1 MQLHHLLFAVSLAA
15 LCAASAGAAPL
26 NPVLQPIND
35 VAGLP
40 RMLIIGD
47 SISMGY
53 TLPVRE
59 LLKDKMNVHRIP
71 ENGGPTSRGV
81 QQMDKW
87 LGTGK
92 WDVITF
98 NFGLHDLKR
107 MDTGLQQVPP
117 ADYEKN
123 LRTIVAKLK
132 ATGAKLIWVNTTPVP
147 EGDLNPPRHFDDA
160 VKYND
165 IAARVMKDNGVTILD
180 LYAFALPQLA
190 QIQNPH
196 DVHFKP
202 EGYKALAAQLVAA
215 VQAALNP
222 PAAQ

>member
-1 MQLHHLLFAVSLAA
+1 MSVPHLFLAA
-15 LCAASAGAAPL
+15 SMISLCALAAEAVPL
-26 NPVLQPIND
+26 NPVLQPIQD

-71 ENGGPTSRGV
+71 ENGGPTTRGV
-81 QQMDKW
+81 QQMEKW
-87 LGTGK
+87 LGEGT

-98 NFGLHDLKR
+98 NFGLHDLKI
-107 MDTGLQQVPP
+107 METGLQQVTP

-123 LRTIVAKLK
+123 LRAIVARLK
-132 ATGAKLIWVNTTPVP
+132 ATGAKLIWVSTTPVP
-147 EGDLNPPRHFDDA
+147 EGELNPPRRFYDA
-160 VKYND
+160 VKYNE
-165 IAARVMKDNGVTILD
+165 IAAKVMNDNAITILD
-180 LYAFALPQLA
+180 LYAFALPRLA
-190 QIQNPH
+190 QIQTPH

-202 EGYKALAAQLVAA
+202 EGYQLLAEQVVAA
-215 VQAALNP
+215 VQAAPNP
-222 PAAQ
+222 PAP